1 MLNDLQ
7 IKTLEREGYVIIED
21 LFTSEDLLPV
31 KDEFNILI
39 ELQAQKLCQAEAL
52 SDLHQDE
59 PFERRLAKIAEEVPE
74 VISSLFSDGRF
85 HKGEALFQF
94 MKHSKILDRVE
105 GLVGAEV
112 LCHPSYNIHPR
123 LPGGYT
129 SPHQDAGYYLP
140 DGDETL
146 IIACLVPLVD
156 TTVENGCLWVA
167 PRRHQ
172 EGVFRHVWGE
182 GGLNLLLEDIPQS
195 ERLPLPT
202 QAGSMVIFGS
212 MLPHGSLVNQT
223 DTVRWSMD
231 LRYQEIGRATG
242 RWYVPGFVARS
253 PSNPTSETLDS
264 QAWADEVS
272 RVKQHAD
279 RFPEWPRNRW
289 PRI

>member
-1 MLNDLQ
+1 MLSDLQ
-7 IKTLEREGYVIIED
+7 ISVLEQEGYIVIEN

-39 ELQAQKLCQAEAL
+39 ERQAQI
-52 SDLHQDE
+52 LHQAGQLSNLYQDQ
-59 PFERRLAKIAEEVPE
+59 PFERRLARIVEEVPE
-74 VISSLFSDGRF
+74 AISALFPDGRF
-85 HKGEALFQF
+85 HKGAALFQF

-105 GLVGAEV
+105 CLVGTEV

-140 DGDETL
+140 DGDETV

-182 GGLNLLLEDIPQS
+182 GGLNLLQEDIPQS

-223 DTVRWSMD
+223 DTIRWSMD
-231 LRYQEIGRATG
+231 LRYQAIGRATG

-253 PSNPTSETLDS
+253 PSNPASETPDN
-264 QAWADEVS
+264 QVWTDEVL
-272 RVKQHAD
+272 RVKQYAD
-279 RFPEWPRNRW
+279 KFPEWPRNRW
-289 PRI
+289 PRA